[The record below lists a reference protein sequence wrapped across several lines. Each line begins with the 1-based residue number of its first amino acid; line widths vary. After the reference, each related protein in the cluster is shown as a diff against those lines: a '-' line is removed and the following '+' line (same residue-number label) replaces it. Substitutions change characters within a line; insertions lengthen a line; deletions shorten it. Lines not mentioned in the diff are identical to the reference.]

1 MMKKRFVLLA
11 YTRRFFLLL
20 TLLALIF
27 LPPAQ
32 ARIEQGQT
40 APAFTLEKRGG
51 GTFVYPQDAAGKVLF
66 LNFWAEWCKECKI
79 ELPELEKIK
88 KKFQDKPFELL
99 AINTDRKQ
107 KVVDRFLKKVK
118 VDLMVLYDKKQ
129 ELINKFQPVGI
140 PATYIIRPDGK
151 VENIH
156 YGFKMDYIDMY
167 ITEIDKLLAE
177 STP

>member
-1 MMKKRFVLLA
+1 MKKKFTRPGYPCIAFILLTMFVLILSSP
-11 YTRRFFLLL
+11 
-20 TLLALIF
+20 AL
-27 LPPAQ
+27 
-32 ARIEQGQT
+32 ARIEKGQT
-40 APAFTLEKRGG
+40 VPAFTLEKRGG
-51 GTFVYPQDAAGKVLF
+51 GSYVYPKDATGKVIF

-88 KKFQDKPFELL
+88 NKYQGKSFELL

-140 PATYIIRPDGK
+140 PASYIIKPDGK
-151 VENIH
+151 IESVH
-156 YGFKMDYIDMY
+156 YGFKMDYIEKY
-167 ITEIDKLLAE
+167 IAEIDKLLAE
-177 STP
+177 SDR